1 MSLVADSRPPFV
13 LRQVKV
19 CVDFQ
24 DPAVSAWSPAAVD
37 EKARRVRSLID
48 PEQQA
53 LAMIRVC
60 DHGAHQAGSMT
71 GPPGDR
77 IHFEQFDQGVV
88 QLLAR
93 RNCREATDSI

>member
-1 MSLVADSRPPFV
+1 
-13 LRQVKV
+13 
-19 CVDFQ
+19 
-24 DPAVSAWSPAAVD
+24 
-37 EKARRVRSLID
+37 
-48 PEQQA
+48 
-53 LAMIRVC
+53 MIRVC
-60 DHGAHQAGSMT
+60 DHGAYQAGSMT